1 MTPVLSRVTLAG
13 WAIAAIGLLG
23 DCALI
28 GLHLARRPWDADFRI
43 VYAAATVGR
52 GAGWSLLFDEGRI
65 HAVEAAI
72 GPAPYWAYLN
82 PPPLAWLAAPFSYLD
97 YRAALAAWTVLLV
110 AALAAA
116 LWLAMPAI
124 RGARMGWALAATF
137 WAFPVV
143 FGISEGQPTA
153 VLMLGVVAAWRLSG
167 AGRDG
172 LAGAALGLTLLKP
185 HTAWLV
191 PIAFAVAGRPRVLL
205 GYAGVV
211 IPITALSALSL
222 GEAGLQAWLSALTQ
236 AKSGVPAPLFIFPA
250 FLPGP
255 EAFAAEGLAV
265 VVTIAAAWR
274 HRQSATP
281 ALLIAI
287 GVAGSLLA
295 APYLNIQDLSLLVVA
310 GWLLWPEVG
319 SWRQKALMG
328 TVFVA
333 LLISPGT
340 SQLVLP
346 AEAIWLLANLVG
358 SGNRDRADEGARR
371 GTSGPA

>member
-1 MTPVLSRVTLAG
+1 MTRALARVTLAG
-13 WAIAAIGLLG
+13 WVVAAAGLLC
-23 DCALI
+23 DFALVV
-28 GLHLARRPWDADFRI
+28 LHFARRPWDADFRI
-43 VYAAATVGR
+43 FYAAATVGR
-52 GAGWSLLFDEGRI
+52 RAGWSLLFDEGKI
-65 HAVEAAI
+65 HAVEVSI
-72 GPAPYWAYLN
+72 GPPRYWAYLN
-82 PPPLAWLAAPFSYLD
+82 PPPMAWLAAPFSYFD
-97 YRAALAAWTVLLV
+97 YRTAFAAWTALLV
-110 AALAAA
+110 VALVATA
-116 LWLAMPAI
+116 WLALPAI
-124 RGARMGWALAATF
+124 RGARMGWALAAAF

-143 FGISEGQPTA
+143 FGIVEGQPTA
-153 VLMLGVVAAWRLSG
+153 VLMLSVVAAWRLSSS
-167 AGRDG
+167 GRDG

-191 PIAFAVAGRPRVLL
+191 PVAFAVAGRPRVIL
-205 GYAGVV
+205 GYAAAVL
-211 IPITALSALSL
+211 PIAALSALSL

-236 AKSGVPAPLFIFPA
+236 VKSGVPAPLFIFPA

-255 EAFAAEGLAV
+255 MALAAEGLAV

-319 SWRQKALMG
+319 SLRQKALMG

-346 AEAIWLLANLVG
+346 AEAVWLLATL
-358 SGNRDRADEGARR
+358 ATPTRR
-371 GTSGPA
+371 LRSAP